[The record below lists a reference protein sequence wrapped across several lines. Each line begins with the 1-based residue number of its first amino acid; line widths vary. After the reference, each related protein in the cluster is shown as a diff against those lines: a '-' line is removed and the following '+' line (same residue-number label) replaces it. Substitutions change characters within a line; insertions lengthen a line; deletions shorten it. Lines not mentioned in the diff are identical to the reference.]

1 MNAIFMTELMLLI
14 TLFVVFGVFAKING
28 LRLNRKSCLSIGC
41 ISAVSLIVLVCSA
54 ADETQDETNNRQCK
68 KDFAHLTATNIVT
81 SVRTIDASSDD
92 GPDLARIGTN
102 FLNNGTKAYF
112 SLSGLTND
120 AQVTK
125 SEDDRYFYYRIS
137 FTNIHKSA
145 VFTID
150 KQSGE
155 GELKESDGN

>member
-41 ISAVSLIVLVCSA
+41 IFAVSLIVLVCSA
-54 ADETQDETNNRQCK
+54 ADEIQDKANNSRGK
-68 KDFAHLTATNIVT
+68 KGFAHSTATNIVT
-81 SVRTIDASSDD
+81 STRTTDAACDGGSDS
-92 GPDLARIGTN
+92 ARIGTN
-102 FLNNGTKAYF
+102 FLSNGTKMYF

-137 FTNIHKSA
+137 FTNINKSA
-145 VFTID
+145 VFAID

-155 GELKESDGN
+155 GELKESDGK